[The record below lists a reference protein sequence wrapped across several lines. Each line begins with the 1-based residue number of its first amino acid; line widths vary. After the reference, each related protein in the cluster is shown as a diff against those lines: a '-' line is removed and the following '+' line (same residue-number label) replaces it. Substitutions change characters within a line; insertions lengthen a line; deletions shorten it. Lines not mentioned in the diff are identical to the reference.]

1 MAIELDFQIGVQG
14 AEKLSSV
21 DKIMQQIQGS
31 TKLSAGELRVFEA
44 ALKSSGSSSES
55 LKSTLQ
61 LVAKGGGDVSVAMSK
76 AAKDV
81 LAFAAAENQ
90 VAATAT
96 QASTAHAQLANSVR
110 QMGSAH
116 AKAVPEIAAASAAI
130 RTFEGALPIRAVE
143 RFLVQVLNMG
153 PILQAAFPVI
163 GALAFAGVVVRIIDQ
178 VFEIAHGWDAVSQA
192 QDRSLLKMRDY
203 SKETDKL
210 TQSIE
215 SRSFRMLELTS
226 GRPASLSAQASAKE
240 QDVTADRRMIYN
252 TRNQIQKLH
261 EIEQRGGKAGK
272 AASVQAQ
279 DLSSRLLTYGLR
291 ETDDSGEAAMLRL
304 QEKQAREEEAKAA
317 SRDSQRAAKQ
327 AESAAAKAARE
338 QRERRAI
345 LQGLSGAGESPLA
358 RLSDKYQTDLANP
371 LMAGRKSDV
380 DKAYFAGYARELE
393 NAVNITKKKALELV
407 SARESFNEE
416 GIVLAEKIL
425 QSQGKQVAAGVTKA
439 FRSTNGDPLVPKFLG
454 TDPSEQIRVLN
465 DQERRQSRAI
475 NINSQISGPGNE
487 MAAARQI
494 RDLEIATQSERFK
507 WELSIAKA
515 KTDSVNAVHNAEIEN
530 ARKLYDINAEYED
543 KLLEKKKTDQANFR
557 SAVQGGFGALISGGG
572 GGFSSF
578 LKSQAVGMG
587 STIAG
592 NAADMI
598 YPSVQGAIGNK
609 LNLDPNSLPGRLL
622 KGTPFSADPTKD
634 LLANSNKENTAATNA
649 NTTAMQS
656 FNAQLA
662 TMLSPSGGGG
672 SAGGGGSSLVF
683 DENGNPT
690 NYGGGGST
698 AMGLPSGS
706 GGGAAGKVMAALG
719 IGGAAYSGL
728 SGVLSGLGST
738 GDVRGI
744 ATGISTIGGGA
755 TTLSNSERIGGAIG
769 TAGVVVGG
777 GFAAYNDF
785 KKGGARGI
793 IGGIGDLAG
802 VAATLDPEPISKI
815 VLASIAAGS
824 QLIKGLFGDPKAERA
839 HQIEKELGN
848 AKYEEPISMNQTRDQ
863 NGNYVDS
870 NRYGSLRQSPFSAV
884 PVVQESSQRYRG
896 GVYEQN
902 PGGVVSPYSGG
913 GSTVNVTINAIDSKS
928 VADHA
933 PAIFSGLAAG
943 AAHGHGDGFIA
954 AMNYGQGR

>member
-1 MAIELDFQIGVQG
+1 
-14 AEKLSSV
+14 
-21 DKIMQQIQGS
+21 
-31 TKLSAGELRVFEA
+31 
-44 ALKSSGSSSES
+44 
-55 LKSTLQ
+55 
-61 LVAKGGGDVSVAMSK
+61 
-76 AAKDV
+76 
-81 LAFAAAENQ
+81 
-90 VAATAT
+90 
-96 QASTAHAQLANSVR
+96 
-110 QMGSAH
+110 
-116 AKAVPEIAAASAAI
+116 
-130 RTFEGALPIRAVE
+130 
-143 RFLVQVLNMG
+143 
-153 PILQAAFPVI
+153 
-163 GALAFAGVVVRIIDQ
+163 
-178 VFEIAHGWDAVSQA
+178 
-192 QDRSLLKMRDY
+192 
-203 SKETDKL
+203 
-210 TQSIE
+210 
-215 SRSFRMLELTS
+215 
-226 GRPASLSAQASAKE
+226 
-240 QDVTADRRMIYN
+240 
-252 TRNQIQKLH
+252 
-261 EIEQRGGKAGK
+261 
-272 AASVQAQ
+272 
-279 DLSSRLLTYGLR
+279 
-291 ETDDSGEAAMLRL
+291 
-304 QEKQAREEEAKAA
+304 
-317 SRDSQRAAKQ
+317 
-327 AESAAAKAARE
+327 
-338 QRERRAI
+338 
-345 LQGLSGAGESPLA
+345 
-358 RLSDKYQTDLANP
+358 
-371 LMAGRKSDV
+371 
-380 DKAYFAGYARELE
+380 
-393 NAVNITKKKALELV
+393 
-407 SARESFNEE
+407 
-416 GIVLAEKIL
+416 
-425 QSQGKQVAAGVTKA
+425 
-439 FRSTNGDPLVPKFLG
+439 
-454 TDPSEQIRVLN
+454 
-465 DQERRQSRAI
+465 
-475 NINSQISGPGNE
+475 

-933 PAIFSGLAAG
+933 PAIFWSSATTISSAS
-943 AAHGHGDGFIA
+943 
-954 AMNYGQGR
+954 M